1 MSLSDVAVLRSSL
14 KPVIIRPYNMPRI
27 VFVEGELI
35 EADECLKYAL
45 GFKTV
50 IVHNA
55 DRPISRKVINACTE
69 SGTHLFATN
78 IRSIEPYI
86 HNIPIGIENLHHR
99 RNGSIHYYYAC
110 NDTMTMGTSE
120 KMLPV
125 LVSFSPNSNRGERN
139 RVLSICEKKGLKN
152 VMYDKLNNYRKAL
165 RNSMFVISPP
175 GNGIDCHRTWEA
187 IYHKAVPVIERGN
200 YLYSD
205 NIELPIHVCESYDDF
220 FSTDIKDLVILYS
233 EITSRFYPSV
243 YSDWWFELIK
253 KTSAD
258 LQVVRCK

>member
-1 MSLSDVAVLRSSL
+1 MSLSDVAVLRSKE
-14 KPVIIRPYNMPRI
+14 KPVIIRPYNKPRI
-27 VFVEGELI
+27 IFVEGELI
-35 EADECLKYAL
+35 EADECLEYAL
-45 GFKTV
+45 SFETV

-69 SGTHLFATN
+69 SGTHLFSTN
-78 IRSIEPYI
+78 IRSIQPYV

-99 RNGSIHYYYAC
+99 RNGSIHYYFPC
-110 NDTMTMGTSE
+110 NEELTMSTS
-120 KMLPV
+120 KKIVPV
-125 LVSFSPNSNRGERN
+125 LVSFSPSSNRRERN
-139 RVLSICEKKGLKN
+139 RVLSICAKKGLKN
-152 VMYDKLNNYRKAL
+152 KLYDNLVDYRKAL
-165 RNSMFVISPP
+165 IDSMFVISPP

-200 YLYSD
+200 YIYSD
-205 NIELPIHVCESYDDF
+205 SIELPIHVCESYEDF
-220 FSTDIKDLVILYS
+220 LSTECRDLAILYS

-253 KTSAD
+253 KTLAD